1 VEYKKL
7 IRDFAVRTRANLTR
21 IYDLA
26 ALEQGQDPASRTVF
40 EVTQLINSMLGL
52 LVFPKEAYK
61 GIPATPISDL
71 EKGG

>member
-1 VEYKKL
+1 MYDKL

-21 IYDLA
+21 INDLA
-26 ALEQGQDPASRTVF
+26 TVEKGTDPESRTVF

-61 GIPATPISDL
+61 DM
-71 EKGG
+71 